1 MSKLIEYY
9 IMPYF
14 KGVFCSEF
22 YSPLQFESRQVK
34 EMCDAWNFQVTGK
47 GIIKSWA
54 GGGGTER
61 GWDARHLA

>member
-34 EMCDAWNFQVTGK
+34 EMCDALLEFPGNWEGDHK
-47 GIIKSWA
+47 IL
-54 GGGGTER
+54 GGGGAER